1 MSQTFL
7 VNQKHILQ
15 SVLSN
20 SQTNDS
26 YELILESQTYSS
38 RYVHE
43 VQFTN
48 ILWVDSFN
56 EFLYYC
62 MYNTEYIVFKKV
74 VFKFVC
80 FLCNLQ

>member
-26 YELILESQTYSS
+26 YELILESQTYGSML
-38 RYVHE
+38 R
-43 VQFTN
+43 
-48 ILWVDSFN
+48 
-56 EFLYYC
+56 
-62 MYNTEYIVFKKV
+62 
-74 VFKFVC
+74 
-80 FLCNLQ
+80 